1 MYVYVLQGAGQDRL
15 GIYIK
20 SVVAGG
26 AADAV
31 SKYYVTLYMY
41 FFFFFF
47 FAYKKSLFSSLT
59 FFRYFVSSVVN
70 FRIA

>member
-1 MYVYVLQGAGQDRL
+1 MVYRYSHVFLFLCIYVPLIQEALCFLQGAGQDRL

-31 SKYYVTLYMY
+31 SLHFKFH
-41 FFFFFF
+41 FFFVQH
-47 FAYKKSLFSSLT
+47 FSDK
-59 FFRYFVSSVVN
+59 F
-70 FRIA
+70 

>member
-1 MYVYVLQGAGQDRL
+1 MQGAGQDRL

-31 SKYYVTLYMY
+31 SNCY
-41 FFFFFF
+41 
-47 FAYKKSLFSSLT
+47 LFEKIT
-59 FFRYFVSSVVN
+59 QYTYNIQNACFVFRLFTNS
-70 FRIA
+70 

>member
-1 MYVYVLQGAGQDRL
+1 MQGAGQDRL

-31 SKYYVTLYMY
+31 RDYYYYYYFGLKYL
-41 FFFFFF
+41 
-47 FAYKKSLFSSLT
+47 
-59 FFRYFVSSVVN
+59 
-70 FRIA
+70 

>member
-31 SKYYVTLYMY
+31 SKYHVMLCMRIY
-41 FFFFFF
+41 FFFFLSFSRTE
-47 FAYKKSLFSSLT
+47 KKSFLFTHILSL
-59 FFRYFVSSVVN
+59 FYHFCC
-70 FRIA
+70 

>member
-1 MYVYVLQGAGQDRL
+1 MKKKQGAGQDRL

-31 SKYYVTLYMY
+31 SKS
-41 FFFFFF
+41 
-47 FAYKKSLFSSLT
+47 KKSLKFIFLIIHFLCRMGDWLLVISFSKLMG
-59 FFRYFVSSVVN
+59 RV
-70 FRIA
+70 

>member
-1 MYVYVLQGAGQDRL
+1 MQGAGQDRL

-31 SKYYVTLYMY
+31 SNYL
-41 FFFFFF
+41 F
-47 FAYKKSLFSSLT
+47 KKNFTQYIYNIQNART
-59 FFRYFVSSVVN
+59 FC
-70 FRIA
+70 I

>member
-1 MYVYVLQGAGQDRL
+1 MQGAGQDRL

-31 SKYYVTLYMY
+31 SNYLLKKNYSIYIQYSKRAHVLY
-41 FFFFFF
+41 
-47 FAYKKSLFSSLT
+47 L
-59 FFRYFVSSVVN
+59 N
-70 FRIA
+70 F